1 MKSQAILTQ
10 GAFSLVFEQVP
21 DKQARIMLYAG
32 KFYVTAFDIT
42 IEQLKDILICLESK
56 QMKWIDQDRYDK
68 EFMRKYGYVLTPL
81 REAYK
86 EES

>member
-10 GAFSLVFEQVP
+10 GAFSLVFEQGQN
-21 DKQARIMLYAG
+21 KQARIMLYVG
-32 KFYVTAFDIT
+32 KFYVTSFDIT
-42 IEQLKDILICLESK
+42 LDQLKDILVCLESK

-86 EES
+86 EEP

>member
-1 MKSQAILTQ
+1 MKSQAILAQ
-10 GAFSLVFEQVP
+10 GAFSLVFEQAP
-21 DKQARIMLYAG
+21 EKKARIMLYVG
-32 KFYVTAFDIT
+32 KFYVTSFDIT
-42 IEQLKDILICLESK
+42 IDQLNDIMVCLESK

-86 EES
+86 EEP

>member
-21 DKQARIMLYAG
+21 DKQARIMLYVG
-32 KFYVTAFDIT
+32 KFYVTTFDIT
-42 IEQLKDILICLESK
+42 VDQLKDILFCMDSK
-56 QMKWIDQDRYDK
+56 QMKWIDQDSYDK

-81 REAYK
+81 RSAYK

>member
-10 GAFSLVFEQVP
+10 GAFSLVFEQGQN
-21 DKQARIMLYAG
+21 KQARIMLYVG
-32 KFYVTAFDIT
+32 KFYVTSFDIT
-42 IEQLKDILICLESK
+42 LDQLMDIMICLESK
-56 QMKWIDQDRYDK
+56 QMKWIDQDSYDK